1 MAADI
6 HERLTPAR
14 NSDHRFMSEAYQ
26 QAELGFN
33 QGGIP
38 VGAVMVKNG
47 VVVARGRNKRVQED
61 DPVLHG
67 ETDCLRAA
75 GLRDD
80 YAEIDL
86 YTTLSPCM
94 MCTGAIL
101 NFGIRRVVI
110 GENVNFDGNIP
121 TLIDHG
127 VEVVLLDDENCKN
140 LMAKFIKE
148 RPDLWGEDIGE
159 S

>member
-1 MAADI
+1 MTAGS
-6 HERLTPAR
+6 HERLA
-14 NSDHRFMSEAYQ
+14 SAQDFDHKFMAEAYQ

-47 VVVARGRNKRVQED
+47 TVVARGRNKRVQED
-61 DPVLHG
+61 DPVMHG

-75 GLRDD
+75 GLRKD
-80 YAEIDL
+80 YAQIDL

-94 MCTGAIL
+94 MCTGAVL
-101 NFGIRRVVI
+101 NFGIQRVVI
-110 GENVNFDGNIP
+110 GENVSFDGNIS
-121 TLIDHG
+121 TLVDHG

-159 S
+159 P